1 MGFLQMDRP
10 GARCKGGMVAGNAGG
25 RMAGLAGLR
34 VMQEGPGAGQGP
46 LVSIWCLQQL
56 AVWPRCHWGQ

>member
-1 MGFLQMDRP
+1 M
-10 GARCKGGMVAGNAGG
+10 AGNAGG

-56 AVWPRCHWGQ
+56 AVWPRCHWGQWALGP